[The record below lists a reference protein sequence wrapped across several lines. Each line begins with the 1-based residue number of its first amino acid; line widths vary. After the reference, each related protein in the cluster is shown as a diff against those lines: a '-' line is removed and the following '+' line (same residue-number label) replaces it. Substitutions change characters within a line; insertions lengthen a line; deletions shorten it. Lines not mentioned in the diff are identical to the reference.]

1 MAKDIAE
8 FLKDSIPEF
17 KKAIPP
23 HLVGKYDLNYALRNC
38 ITTIRTTPNLNQ
50 MAKKNP
56 SVFLPAILRS
66 ISLGLLIGSN
76 SLAQCSLVVR
86 GGNAVDI
93 MITARGLETSFFQ
106 RGGKQL
112 RVEEVKEKDHF
123 KIIQGTESPRIEH
136 EYPSDDRGETKGW
149 YAVAI
154 NAMGQTQFCYATV
167 GELEEHRDNF
177 SPNSKVWKDPR
188 FFKSMCRKPMVIRIC
203 REVSYSNVAFDQSFP
218 ELVGTAEYHSRG
230 VSVDSNHNET
240 RTNNLIDTIK
250 DRKKVEGDA
259 KIEIPST
266 DLSSKAEVETKG
278 KKTIKAR
285 SSSQSKQP
293 QSQLTPDV
301 SKNKATSSNE
311 SLSVAV
317 TSLELSDDLPS
328 NPDDYFQEV

>member
-1 MAKDIAE
+1 MVKDIAE

-76 SLAQCSLVVR
+76 SLAQCSLVIR

-123 KIIQGTESPRIEH
+123 KIVQGTESPRIEH

-154 NAMGQTQFCYATV
+154 NAMGQKQFCYATV
-167 GELEEHRDNF
+167 PELEEHRDNF

-188 FFKSMCRKPMVIRIC
+188 FFKSMCRKTMVIRIC
-203 REVSYSNVAFDQSFP
+203 REVSYSNIAFDQSFP
-218 ELVGTAEYHSRG
+218 ELVGTAEYDSRG
-230 VSVDSNHNET
+230 VSVDANNAET
-240 RTNNLIDTIK
+240 RTNSLINTIK
-250 DRKKVEGDA
+250 DSKKVEGDV
-259 KIEIPST
+259 KIEDTST
-266 DLSSKAEVETKG
+266 DLTTEVETKG

-285 SSSQSKQP
+285 SSSQSKKTQP
-293 QSQLTPDV
+293 QSTPE
-301 SKNKATSSNE
+301 KKATSSNE
-311 SLSVAV
+311 NLSVALE
-317 TSLELSDDLPS
+317 SLELSDELPS
-328 NPDDYFQEV
+328 NPDEYFQEVPV